1 MENVQQHIREKF
13 KDLFENSLNY
23 IIVYGLN
30 GIVLDANDVILQ
42 TFGYSHEEIVD
53 KPFREF
59 LFPEDLIQAAES
71 LKELRKTGKISKSK
85 IYRIKNKQ
93 GGFRY
98 VEIHGTPI
106 KIDNKIIAIL
116 GIGHDVTDKR
126 EAQLKLIESEEKFRS
141 LFKGGTV
148 YTLAWQKVDDD
159 FILVDYNNAAES
171 INSQIRG
178 ELGNSAIKRYL
189 KGLNRPDLIEDLYRC
204 FEEKSN
210 FIRETNVYVK
220 FMNSERELKIMWSY
234 VPPDLVLTHIEDITG
249 RKRAEQKLRESEE
262 KYRHLYDNSPFSIVL
277 FDLKGTIIDYNSTL
291 GNFLG
296 YEKENMLG
304 KNFLELGL
312 FKPEMI
318 PILKKRLIRYSIG
331 EILDPIELQIYKKDG
346 TLAWVNPTVTLTNIG
361 NETVIL
367 IMFQDITERKKTEE
381 KLEETE
387 ANYQVAYERENF
399 YKDLF
404 VHDMSNILQSMLMSL
419 ELCEFKI
426 KTLNGIDGLN
436 DLINNFREQISR
448 GANLVSNVRKFSEF
462 YESNKLLK
470 NMPVKQVLEDAE
482 KIVKSISNQKQ
493 INIKYDNLKE
503 DYIIKADAFL
513 LDVFENILINA
524 VRHND
529 NQITE
534 SLVKFSEIRE
544 NGKNLL
550 KMEFIDN
557 GRGIPEFKKD
567 CIFNRGDIKDRSVSG
582 LGLGLSLVKSILD
595 KYNAK
600 IWVEDKV
607 SEDHTQGSKFVLLFP
622 LSQ

>member
-1 MENVQQHIREKF
+1 
-13 KDLFENSLNY
+13 
-23 IIVYGLN
+23 
-30 GIVLDANDVILQ
+30 
-42 TFGYSHEEIVD
+42 
-53 KPFREF
+53 
-59 LFPEDLIQAAES
+59 
-71 LKELRKTGKISKSK
+71 
-85 IYRIKNKQ
+85 
-93 GGFRY
+93 
-98 VEIHGTPI
+98 
-106 KIDNKIIAIL
+106 
-116 GIGHDVTDKR
+116 
-126 EAQLKLIESEEKFRS
+126 
-141 LFKGGTV
+141 
-148 YTLAWQKVDDD
+148 
-159 FILVDYNNAAES
+159 
-171 INSQIRG
+171 
-178 ELGNSAIKRYL
+178 
-189 KGLNRPDLIEDLYRC
+189 
-204 FEEKSN
+204 
-210 FIRETNVYVK
+210 
-220 FMNSERELKIMWSY
+220 MWSY